1 MKYELKRQ
9 INVNMICYCAPLV
22 IGLIALLLGELFTFA
37 VCFLITACFMIN
49 ELRYLGVPEMT
60 FDESGFQILDKVY
73 RYEDIDK
80 VDSFRMKYVVWV
92 SITVQGGVVYKFD
105 NGYRNYKEFVKQ
117 LTLHNVE
124 HDLFL

>member
-1 MKYELKRQ
+1 
-9 INVNMICYCAPLV
+9 
-22 IGLIALLLGELFTFA
+22 
-37 VCFLITACFMIN
+37 MIN
-49 ELRYLGVPEMT
+49 ELRYLGVPKLT
-60 FDESGFQILDKVY
+60 FDESGFQIVDKVY
-73 RYEDIDK
+73 RYEDIEK

-124 HDLFL
+124 HDLFS

>member
-1 MKYELKRQ
+1 MKYQLDRQ
-9 INVNMICYCAPLV
+9 IKVNMICYCVPLV
-22 IGLIALLLGELFTFA
+22 IGLIALLWGELFTFA

-49 ELRYLGVPEMT
+49 ELRYLKTPKLT
-60 FDESGFQILDKVY
+60 FDESGFQIVDKVY
-73 RYEDIDK
+73 RYEDIEK

-105 NGYRNYKEFVKQ
+105 NSYKNYKEFAKQ

-124 HDLFL
+124 HNLFS

>member
-1 MKYELKRQ
+1 
-9 INVNMICYCAPLV
+9 
-22 IGLIALLLGELFTFA
+22 
-37 VCFLITACFMIN
+37 
-49 ELRYLGVPEMT
+49 MT

-73 RYEDIDK
+73 RYEDIEK
-80 VDSFRMKYVVWV
+80 VDTFRMKYVVWV